1 MKYFVTLVLVL
12 FVLAS
17 YGCPP
22 KPVQVQQPYI
32 TGHGITQPGTGET
45 GTGGITEEE
54 MAERERR
61 ERLLR
66 EAAMGHLRDVLFDF
80 DSYAITTESVE
91 LLTKA
96 AQYLKQNASIRTT
109 LEGHTDERGTIE
121 YNMVLGQK
129 RADAVRAFLVKLGIP
144 ASRLK
149 TVSYGKE
156 MPVDH
161 GHDEAAWAK
170 NRRVHFNAAG
180 KE

>member
-1 MKYFVTLVLVL
+1 MKYFVTVVLVL
-12 FVLAS
+12 FVMVS

-22 KPVQVQQPYI
+22 KPVQVQQPYV
-32 TGHGITQPGTGET
+32 TGQAITQPETGGP

-54 MAERERR
+54 LAERERR

-66 EAAMGHLRDVLFDF
+66 EAAMGHLRDVYFDF
-80 DSYAITTESVE
+80 DSYAITNESVDI
-91 LLTKA
+91 LTKA
-96 AQYLKQNASIRTT
+96 ADYLRQNTSTRTI

-129 RADAVRAFLVKLGIP
+129 RADAVRAFLIKLGIP

-156 MPVDH
+156 MPADP
-161 GHDEAAWAK
+161 GQDEAAWAK
-170 NRRVHFNAAG
+170 NRRVHFNTGG